1 VVQKLTLIF
10 DYEEFVLRLLTL
22 LLVALFMYFQYALW
36 FGDGGAIEAQ
46 LLRKYIIS
54 KESEIKEI
62 QEGNMSLAAEVADLE
77 QGLEAVE
84 ERARNL
90 IGLIKEDEIF
100 IRINE
105 NH

>member
-1 VVQKLTLIF
+1 
-10 DYEEFVLRLLTL
+10 
-22 LLVALFMYFQYALW
+22 MYFQYALW